1 MIKANFISVLCLVQ
15 SFALAIFLFSWSRND
30 PSLRIA
36 AFVSVSGLINTL
48 TAVASTLLTGKDLT
62 YIGGKQSSTVT
73 TTSTPETTTE
83 TIATKGTESP
93 KDPKE

>member
-1 MIKANFISVLCLVQ
+1 MIKANFISVFCLVQ
-15 SFALAIFLFSWSRND
+15 SFFLAIFLFSESRND

-62 YIGGKQSSTVT
+62 YVGGKQPTVSEKITSVSEVSS
-73 TTSTPETTTE
+73 
-83 TIATKGTESP
+83 G
-93 KDPKE
+93 PKE